1 MFWTNQVQIE
11 QCNRKV
17 VNGVAGA
24 IGSLVNDRD
33 LQLQCAKI
41 LHETWL
47 VPFLMYGS
55 EPLLWKEI

>member
-1 MFWTNQVQIE
+1 M
-11 QCNRKV
+11 